1 MRGAEPPSEA
11 GLPPQPTEQP
21 MTTEILA
28 PIDPSKTA
36 LLIMDYQNG
45 IIPMAPN
52 PEELLVGARRAID
65 LIRAHGGTVG
75 YVRVGFA
82 DASEIGGSMGKRVG
96 GAAALEN
103 FHADHANTQIHA
115 DVAPEEGDIVVRKN
129 RVGPFGSTDLH
140 EQLQARGSDTL
151 VLAGIST
158 SGVVL
163 STVRDA
169 HDRDYRLIV
178 LADLCADRDAEV
190 HEVLTGKVFPGQ
202 AEVIHAAE
210 LHTLLH

>member
-1 MRGAEPPSEA
+1 
-11 GLPPQPTEQP
+11 
-21 MTTEILA
+21 MTTEA
-28 PIDPSKTA
+28 PQPIEPSKTA

-45 IIPMAPN
+45 IIPMVPN

-65 LIRAHGGTVG
+65 LIRSHGATIG

-82 DASEIGGSMGKRVG
+82 DASEIGGAMGKRVG
-96 GAAALEN
+96 GAAALEH

-115 DVAPEEGDIVVRKN
+115 DVAPEEGDIVVRKT

-140 EQLQARGSDTL
+140 EQLQARGIDTL

-190 HEVLTGKVFPGQ
+190 HAVLTGKVFAGQ
-202 AEVIHAAE
+202 AEVISAEE
-210 LHTLLH
+210 LHGLLP

>member
-1 MRGAEPPSEA
+1 
-11 GLPPQPTEQP
+11 
-21 MTTEILA
+21 MTTEAIES
-28 PIDPSKTA
+28 IDLSKTA

-52 PEELLVGARRAID
+52 PEELLAGVREAID
-65 LIRAHGGTVG
+65 LVRSHGGTIG

-82 DASEIGGSMGKRVG
+82 DASEIGGAMGKRVG
-96 GAAALEN
+96 GTAALEH
-103 FHADHANTQIHA
+103 FGADHANTQIHA
-115 DVAPEEGDIVVRKN
+115 DVAPEEGDIVVRKT

-140 EQLQARGSDTL
+140 EQLQARGIDTL

-202 AEVIHAAE
+202 AEVINAAE

>member
-1 MRGAEPPSEA
+1 
-11 GLPPQPTEQP
+11 
-21 MTTEILA
+21 MTTEA
-28 PIDPSKTA
+28 TEPINPSKTA

-45 IIPMAPN
+45 ILPMAPN
-52 PEELLVGARRAID
+52 PDELLAGAQGAID
-65 LIRAHGGTVG
+65 LIRSRGGTIG

-82 DASEIGGSMGKRVG
+82 DASEIGGTMGKRVG
-96 GAAALEN
+96 GAAALGN

-115 DVAPEEGDIVVRKN
+115 DVAPEAGDIVVRKT

-140 EQLQARGSDTL
+140 EQLQARGIDTL

-178 LADLCADRDAEV
+178 LADLCADRDSEV
-190 HEVLTGKVFPGQ
+190 HAVLTGKVFPGQ
-202 AEVIHAAE
+202 AEVISAEE
-210 LHTLLH
+210 LHGLLH

>member
-1 MRGAEPPSEA
+1 
-11 GLPPQPTEQP
+11 
-21 MTTEILA
+21 MTTETTE

-45 IIPMAPN
+45 VMPMAPN
-52 PEELLVGARRAID
+52 PEELLTGARQAID
-65 LIRAHGGTVG
+65 LMRSHGATIG

-82 DASEIGGSMGKRVG
+82 DASEVGGAMGKRVG
-96 GAAALEN
+96 GAAALEHY
-103 FHADHANTQIHA
+103 HAAHANTQIHT
-115 DVAPEEGDIVVRKN
+115 DVAPEDGDIVVRKT

-140 EQLQARGSDTL
+140 EQLQARGIDTL
-151 VLAGIST
+151 ILAGIST

-202 AEVIHAAE
+202 AEVISAAE
-210 LHTLLH
+210 LHGLLH

>member
-1 MRGAEPPSEA
+1 
-11 GLPPQPTEQP
+11 
-21 MTTEILA
+21 MTTETIEA
-28 PIDPSKTA
+28 VDASKTA

-52 PEELLVGARRAID
+52 PEELLAGARRAID
-65 LIRAHGGTVG
+65 LIRSHGGTIG

-82 DASEIGGSMGKRVG
+82 DASEIGGTMGKTVG
-96 GAAALEN
+96 GAAALEH
-103 FHADHANTQIHA
+103 FHADHASTQIHA

-140 EQLQARGSDTL
+140 EQLQARGIDTL
-151 VLAGIST
+151 ILAGIST

-190 HEVLTGKVFPGQ
+190 HEVLIGKVFPRQ
-202 AEVIHAAE
+202 AEVISAAQ
-210 LHTLLH
+210 LHELLH

>member
-1 MRGAEPPSEA
+1 
-11 GLPPQPTEQP
+11 
-21 MTTEILA
+21 MTTEA
-28 PIDPSKTA
+28 PEPIDLSKTA

-45 IIPMAPN
+45 IMPMAPN
-52 PEELLVGARRAID
+52 PEELLAGARQAID
-65 LIRAHGGTVG
+65 LMRSHGATIG

-82 DASEIGGSMGKRVG
+82 DASEIGGTMAKRVG
-96 GAAALEN
+96 GAAALEHFN
-103 FHADHANTQIHA
+103 ADHANTQIHA
-115 DVAPEEGDIVVRKN
+115 DVAPEEGDIVVCKT

-140 EQLQARGSDTL
+140 EQLQARGIDTL

-178 LADLCADRDAEV
+178 LADLCADRDPEV
-190 HEVLTGKVFPGQ
+190 HEILTAKVFPSQ
-202 AEVIHAAE
+202 ATVISAAE
-210 LHTLLH
+210 LHGLLH

>member
-1 MRGAEPPSEA
+1 
-11 GLPPQPTEQP
+11 
-21 MTTEILA
+21 MTTETTE
-28 PIDPSKTA
+28 PIDPSTTA

-52 PEELLVGARRAID
+52 PVQLLASARQAID
-65 LIRAHGGTVG
+65 LIRSHGGTIG

-96 GAAALEN
+96 GTAALEH
-103 FHADHANTQIHA
+103 FGADHANTQIHA
-115 DVAPEEGDIVVRKN
+115 DVAPEGGDIVVRKI
-129 RVGPFGSTDLH
+129 RVGPFGSTDLD
-140 EQLQARGSDTL
+140 EQLQARGIDTL

-178 LADLCADRDAEV
+178 VADLCADRDPEV
-190 HEVLTGKVFPGQ
+190 HAVLTGKVFPGQ
-202 AEVIHAAE
+202 AEVISVEE
-210 LHTLLH
+210 LHGLLH

>member
-1 MRGAEPPSEA
+1 
-11 GLPPQPTEQP
+11 
-21 MTTEILA
+21 MTTAAVE
-28 PIDPSKTA
+28 PIDASTTA

-45 IIPMAPN
+45 IVPMAPN
-52 PEELLVGARRAID
+52 PKELLAGARPAID
-65 LIRAHGGTVG
+65 LVRSHGGTIG

-82 DASEIGGSMGKRVG
+82 DASEIGGAMGKRVG
-96 GAAALEN
+96 GAAALEH
-103 FHADHANTQIHA
+103 FGADHANTQIHA
-115 DVAPEEGDIVVRKN
+115 DVAPADGDIVVRKI

-140 EQLQARGSDTL
+140 EQLQARGIDTL

-190 HEVLTGKVFPGQ
+190 HEILTGKVFPSQ
-202 AEVIHAAE
+202 AEVINAAE
-210 LHTLLH
+210 LPGRLR

>member
-1 MRGAEPPSEA
+1 MSTDAVE
-11 GLPPQPTEQP
+11 
-21 MTTEILA
+21 

-36 LLIMDYQNG
+36 LLVMDYQNG
-45 IIPMAPN
+45 IIPMAPH
-52 PEELLVGARRAID
+52 PEELLVGAREVID
-65 LIRAHGGTVG
+65 LMRSHGATIG

-82 DASEIGGSMGKRVG
+82 DASEIGGAMGKRVG
-96 GAAALEN
+96 GIAALEH

-115 DVAPEEGDIVVRKN
+115 DLAPEDGDIVVRKV

-140 EQLQARGSDTL
+140 EQLQARGIDTL

-178 LADLCADRDAEV
+178 LADLCADRDPEV
-190 HEVLTGKVFPGQ
+190 HQVLIGKVFPGQ
-202 AEVIHAAE
+202 AEVISAAE
-210 LHTLLH
+210 LHGLLH

>member
-1 MRGAEPPSEA
+1 
-11 GLPPQPTEQP
+11 
-21 MTTEILA
+21 MTTEA
-28 PIDPSKTA
+28 VEPIDPSKTA

-45 IIPMAPN
+45 IMSMVSN
-52 PEELLVGARRAID
+52 PEELLAGARQAID
-65 LIRAHGGTVG
+65 LVRSHGGTIG

-82 DASEIGGSMGKRVG
+82 DASEIGGQMGKRVG
-96 GAAALEN
+96 GSAALEH
-103 FHADHANTQIHA
+103 FHADHANTQIHTG
-115 DVAPEEGDIVVRKN
+115 VAPEDGDIVVRKT

-140 EQLQARGSDTL
+140 EQLQARGIDTL
-151 VLAGIST
+151 VLAGVST

-190 HEVLTGKVFPGQ
+190 HDVLTGKVFPGQ
-202 AEVIHAAE
+202 ADVVSAAE
-210 LHTLLH
+210 LDGLLS

>member
-1 MRGAEPPSEA
+1 MN
-11 GLPPQPTEQP
+11 P
-21 MTTEILA
+21 MTTAAAE

-45 IIPMAPN
+45 IIPMAEN
-52 PEELLVGARRAID
+52 PEQLLAGARQAID
-65 LIRAHGGTVG
+65 LIRSHAGTIG

-82 DASEIGGSMGKRVG
+82 DASEIAGPMGKRVG
-96 GAAALEN
+96 GAAALEH
-103 FHADHANTQIHA
+103 FHADHANTQVHA
-115 DVAPEEGDIVVRKN
+115 DIAPEPGDIVVRKN

-140 EQLQARGSDTL
+140 EQLQARGIDTL

-169 HDRDYRLIV
+169 YDRDYRLIV
-178 LADLCADRDAEV
+178 LADLSADPDAEV

-202 AEVIHAAE
+202 AEVISAAE
-210 LHTLLH
+210 LHGLLH

>member
-1 MRGAEPPSEA
+1 MTNETREP
-11 GLPPQPTEQP
+11 L
-21 MTTEILA
+21 
-28 PIDPSKTA
+28 DPSKTA
-36 LLIMDYQNG
+36 LLIMDYQNA

-52 PEELLVGARRAID
+52 PEELLTGARQAID
-65 LIRAHGGTVG
+65 LLRSQGATIG

-96 GAAALEN
+96 GVAALDH
-103 FHADHANTQIHA
+103 FHADHANTQVHA
-115 DVAPEEGDIVVRKN
+115 DVAPEDGDIVVRKN

-140 EQLQARGSDTL
+140 EQLQSRRIDTL
-151 VLAGIST
+151 ILAGIST

-178 LADLCADRDAEV
+178 IADLCADRDPEV
-190 HEVLTGKVFPGQ
+190 HEILTRKVFPSQ
-202 AEVIHAAE
+202 AEVITAAE
-210 LHTLLH
+210 LHRLLP